1 MENQDYTVRLTVQA
15 SPQEVFKQINR
26 VTAWWT
32 KNLQGDSEKL
42 NDVFTVNF
50 PGMHVS
56 TQKLIECIPD
66 KKVTWMVTDS
76 HLTFIQ
82 RKTEWTDTTIQFDIS
97 RNVKHTEVLFT
108 HKGLNPAIE
117 CYGDCAKGWDYFIK
131 GSLFK
136 LLTEGTGTPE

>member
-82 RKTEWTDTTIQFDIS
+82 RTTEWTDTTIQFDIS
-97 RNVKHTEVLFT
+97 RNVKQTEVLFT

>member
-1 MENQDYTVRLTVQA
+1 MENQDYTVRFTVQA

-82 RKTEWTDTTIQFDIS
+82 RTTEWTDTTIQFDIS
-97 RNVKHTEVLFT
+97 RNVKQTEVLFT